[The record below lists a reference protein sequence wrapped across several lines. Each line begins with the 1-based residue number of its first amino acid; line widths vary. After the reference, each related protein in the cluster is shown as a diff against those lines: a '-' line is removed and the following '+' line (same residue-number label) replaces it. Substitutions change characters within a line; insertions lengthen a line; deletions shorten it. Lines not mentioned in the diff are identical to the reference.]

1 MIPGEQIIV
10 LILQIVKLAMEGQSP
25 EQRQKMWDWYVRD
38 VERWRK
44 WLKLDPAPAEPPN
57 G

>member
-10 LILQIVKLAMEGQSP
+10 LILQIVLEAMRGQNE
-25 EQRQKMWDWYVRD
+25 EQRAKMWDWYIKD

-44 WLKLDPAPAEPPN
+44 ILKLDQ
-57 G
+57 